1 MTATQSSEVNLLS
14 ALLGDSLAKIKDM
27 TEKEITEMKTEF
39 QSQLDV
45 LKEQVKSELDCLDS
59 DKPMVIN
66 LGTIE
71 KPKKKLVHKAF
82 NTITKIL
89 KSQKRKEKNIML
101 VGSAGG
107 GKTHLVSMVADAL
120 KLNFYPMSV
129 GLQTTKSDLL
139 GFVNAQGKY
148 VTSPVREAYEN
159 GGLLLLDEFDCA
171 HAGVVT
177 ILNSL
182 LANGHCSFPD
192 GIVNKNPNFICIC
205 ACNTYGRGAN
215 VDYVGR
221 NRLDGATLD
230 RFIVIDVD
238 YDAKLE
244 KKLCDNDAWFDI
256 IKKIRANAEK
266 QGIKTI
272 ISPRASMDGADLLD
286 GGFTVKE
293 VLNMTIFKGQDKDI
307 QTKLLKDIDLEQF
320 KKKKVEK
327 DDTFPLPNPDESKE
341 FSGLEILIDYTDG
354 FIPNDE
360 TNEVYNLK
368 IVKHGLPND
377 LNMIEAS
384 IGSDSIG
391 KVNIRFSKNYTPFI
405 THNNIYIN
413 TDLSFIR
420 SFNGNIEQDFVDQ
433 IKPLINSLQNFADF
447 DKLQSTLEYDIDLT
461 IKLPNEEHNFLI
473 RGNKDE

>member
-1 MTATQSSEVNLLS
+1 M
-14 ALLGDSLAKIKDM
+14 
-27 TEKEITEMKTEF
+27 
-39 QSQLDV
+39 
-45 LKEQVKSELDCLDS
+45 
-59 DKPMVIN
+59 
-66 LGTIE
+66 
-71 KPKKKLVHKAF
+71 
-82 NTITKIL
+82 
-89 KSQKRKEKNIML
+89 
-101 VGSAGG
+101 
-107 GKTHLVSMVADAL
+107 
-120 KLNFYPMSV
+120 
-129 GLQTTKSDLL
+129 
-139 GFVNAQGKY
+139 
-148 VTSPVREAYEN
+148 TSPVREAYEN

-286 GGFTVKE
+286 GGFTIKE

-320 KKKKVEK
+320 KKKKVKK
-327 DDTFPLPNPDESKE
+327 DDTLPLPNPDESKE

-354 FIPNDE
+354 FIPNYE
-360 TNEVYNLK
+360 TNEAYNLK
-368 IVKHGLPND
+368 IVKHGLPDD
-377 LNMIEAS
+377 LNMIDAS
-384 IGSDSIG
+384 IGSYSIG

-413 TDLSFIR
+413 TDLSFVR

>member
-82 NTITKIL
+82 NIITKIL

-244 KKLCDNDAWFDI
+244 KKLCDNDAWFNI

-307 QTKLLKDIDLEQF
+307 QTKLLQGIDLDQF
-320 KKKKVEK
+320 KKKKTK
-327 DDTFPLPNPDESKE
+327 DDSVPEPTPDKPDSFKG
-341 FSGLEILIDYTDG
+341 FKILVDYTDSFVPG
-354 FIPNDE
+354 GE
-360 TNEVYNLK
+360 SEMVYNLSISK
-368 IVKHGLPND
+368 YELPDDTQLYSTTVGLNGID
-377 LNMIEAS
+377 KLNI
-384 IGSDSIG
+384 
-391 KVNIRFSKNYTPFI
+391 FSADEYCPFI
-405 THNNIYIN
+405 TTDSLYIN
-413 TDLSFIR
+413 TNR
-420 SFNGNIEQDFVDQ
+420 SFVRTTGNSLEKDIQDE
-433 IKPLINSLQNFADF
+433 IKPFINSLQNLADF
-447 DKLQSTLEYDIDLT
+447 NQLQSTLKFDIDLT